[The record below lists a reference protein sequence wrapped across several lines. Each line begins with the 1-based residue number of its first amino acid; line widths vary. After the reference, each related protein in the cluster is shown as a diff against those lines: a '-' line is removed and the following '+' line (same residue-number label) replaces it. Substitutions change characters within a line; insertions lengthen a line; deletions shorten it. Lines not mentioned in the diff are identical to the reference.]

1 MNRLFGA
8 ALGAVV
14 AMPAAATAQETIN
27 LTVASSHPTAIPWV
41 GMIQTHFMA
50 ETDRILEES
59 GNYEIA
65 WQEAFGGQLYGAD
78 ATLTS
83 VQDNIT
89 DIGWVFS
96 YLEAARMPLSQ
107 VTAYTPFSTSNPVTQ
122 LEVMR
127 ELYENYDPFREEWE
141 QYNVRLLG
149 MTASDNYD
157 VYTKTPIESIEEL
170 EGLRLSAPG
179 PLGNWLRGIGANA
192 VDGALT
198 TFYTDIQTGVSD
210 GAVTLAL
217 GALPASLY
225 EVAPYIS
232 RVRIGTVFSGG
243 VAINGDVWESL
254 PGEVQEA
261 MLEAGHHYSTAHA
274 QDLVDREESA
284 IEAMQE
290 SGADQNPPVTVSTL
304 PQEERQ
310 RWVDALPDLAGEWA
324 AQAEERG
331 IPAREFLSAYLDG
344 LRERG
349 DAPAR
354 DWDQAD

>member
-1 MNRLFGA
+1 MNRTLGM
-8 ALGAVV
+8 ALGA
-14 AMPAAATAQETIN
+14 AMVFPAAASAQETIN

-65 WQEAFGGQLYGAD
+65 WQEAFGGQLYDAT

-83 VQDNIT
+83 VQDGIT

-107 VTAYTPFSTSNPVTQ
+107 VTAYTPFSTSDPVTQ

-127 ELYENYDPFREEWE
+127 ELFEAFPAFREEWE

-157 VYTKTPIESIEEL
+157 VYTKTPIESLDEL
-170 EGLRLSAPG
+170 SGLRLSAPG

-243 VAINGDVWESL
+243 VAINGDVWETL
-254 PGEVQEA
+254 PEEVQEA
-261 MLEAGHHYSTAHA
+261 MLEAGHYYSTAHA
-274 QDLVDREESA
+274 QDLVDREEAA
-284 IEAMQE
+284 IEQMQE
-290 SGADQNPPVTVSTL
+290 VGADQNPPVTVSTL
-304 PQEERQ
+304 PPEERQ
-310 RWVDALPDLAGEWA
+310 RWVESLPDLAGEWA
-324 AQAEERG
+324 EQAEERD
-331 IPAREFLSAYLDG
+331 IPARDFLSAYLDG